1 MNLETEIYQILKKH
15 KLTLKKREEVIV
27 DLLVLIKADQAER
40 LNLSDVIHWVAIKEQ
55 KPPNKNKRYLT
66 FKDGEMIFQNW
77 HYTNG
82 NGYWYDYLGV
92 THWTEIPKPPCL

>member
-1 MNLETEIYQILKKH
+1 MKKELVEDIKRVIKEGKEH
-15 KLTLKKREEVIV
+15 K
-27 DLLVLIKADQAER
+27 
-40 LNLSDVIHWVAIKEQ
+40 LNLSAVIHWVAIKEQ

-92 THWTEIPKPPCL
+92 THWTEIPKPPCV